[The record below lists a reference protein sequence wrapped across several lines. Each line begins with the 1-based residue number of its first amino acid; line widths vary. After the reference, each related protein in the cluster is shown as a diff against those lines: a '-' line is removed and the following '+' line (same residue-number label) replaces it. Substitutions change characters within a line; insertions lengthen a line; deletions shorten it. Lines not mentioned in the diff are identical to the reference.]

1 MCKNWR
7 VHRHS
12 CCLRSFKQYISKTS
26 KNVGLKKIQSKN
38 PHMYCI
44 VFYCFIPREIGL
56 NFLIQRFWRYGISPI
71 FRAYLLTIFKGLSAA
86 HWSYMS
92 IAKGALKLSVILHIM
107 NVTTI
112 RTNTIHKFTA
122 RWPNDHLFKIHQ
134 ETSMYFFSKTFLF
147 IYIFELN
154 CKNYFHLTWTNHCL
168 PFKF

>member
-1 MCKNWR
+1 
-7 VHRHS
+7 
-12 CCLRSFKQYISKTS
+12 
-26 KNVGLKKIQSKN
+26 
-38 PHMYCI
+38 MYCI
-44 VFYCFIPREIGL
+44 VFYCFIPHEIGL
-56 NFLIQRFWRYGISPI
+56 NFLIQRFFKIWDFPI

-134 ETSMYFFSKTFLF
+134 KTRMYFHRKQFFF
-147 IYIFELN
+147 IYIFELH
-154 CKNYFHLTWTNHCL
+154 KLQERFYYFNGK
-168 PFKF
+168 PFQQTTAYLLIFSSYSTV

>member
-1 MCKNWR
+1 MFICLLDLKFRFRFLCDFYMFGSVSVRETELWLTCLVRFGQNGKTL
-7 VHRHS
+7 
-12 CCLRSFKQYISKTS
+12 LRS
-26 KNVGLKKIQSKN
+26 VG
-38 PHMYCI
+38 HY
-44 VFYCFIPREIGL
+44 
-56 NFLIQRFWRYGISPI
+56 
-71 FRAYLLTIFKGLSAA
+71 YLLTVFKGLSAA

-134 ETSMYFFSKTFLF
+134 NTSMYFFSKTFLF

-154 CKNYFHLTWTNHCL
+154 NCKNDSTIST
-168 PFKF
+168 